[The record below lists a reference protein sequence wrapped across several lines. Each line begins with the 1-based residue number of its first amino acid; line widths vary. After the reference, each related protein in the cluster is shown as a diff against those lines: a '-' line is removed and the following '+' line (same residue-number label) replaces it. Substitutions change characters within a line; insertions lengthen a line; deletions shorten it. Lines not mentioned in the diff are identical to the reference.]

1 MVMAIE
7 ADGKSY
13 RASSSARDRDRLR
26 KEHLERLGWT
36 FQRLWST
43 NWFRDPESELAKVRA
58 AYDEA
63 VTSIGVPSRT
73 GAGPTQGARGDAR
86 SSSAQ
91 GSPDGRSRSAGDVPG
106 GGSSS
111 AQGAP
116 RGAGPAQA
124 GAGGAGP
131 AQGAPRSGSSS
142 TQGATGAGSS
152 PAQVGPRHPS
162 PAEPIPGRAVA
173 LRDENAPERL
183 SEELPSVAAAPRQ
196 AVVLRADIL
205 PEHQPHDDRHPG
217 GMNKRLIPMTTRLA
231 GIVTAGELGTAGASP
246 GQIQQ
251 LVRRGVLLRLGRG
264 VYAPAAQAAA
274 VARDERRGYALRVA
288 TFLALTRP
296 GTVASHRS
304 AAIIHG
310 LDLLGWDPG
319 GRSGDG
325 VLSVTRPPGG
335 VGSRTGRTVVLV
347 HTAALP
353 QGHVAVAGCVPLT
366 SVARTVVDVART
378 SSFRGRRRG

>member
-231 GIVTAGELGTAGASP
+231 GSSRRANSARRVRHRVKSGSSSDGGCCFGWAGVFMPRRHKPLRSP
-246 GQIQQ
+246 
-251 LVRRGVLLRLGRG
+251 
-264 VYAPAAQAAA
+264 
-274 VARDERRGYALRVA
+274 A
-288 TFLALTRP
+288 TN
-296 GTVASHRS
+296 
-304 AAIIHG
+304 
-310 LDLLGWDPG
+310 G
-319 GRSGDG
+319 GGMRC
-325 VLSVTRPPGG
+325 
-335 VGSRTGRTVVLV
+335 GSP
-347 HTAALP
+347 H
-353 QGHVAVAGCVPLT
+353 
-366 SVARTVVDVART
+366 S
-378 SSFRGRRRG
+378 